1 MSSYNFV
8 KAIGDGIAEEINYR
22 HNQKRK
28 RRDEEYNYNLQ
39 KQRAEKEREEAI
51 ARNYDFLSR
60 NNVENI
66 DFTNPNQVQL
76 FNMNAQAEGMPFSVS
91 VPKAVNSNRIDD
103 QIKLMQMR
111 HSLAKNLIDY
121 KRANAALKQT
131 QEPYI
136 HNEFDLFMKDREA
149 WKNDFAPIKYGSR
162 TQPQAVKEQ
171 APYHWSTDKEA
182 MQILQDIAKEYDG
195 LDAMGIDE
203 SGTAKAMFD
212 ISNSKLSDEEKAK
225 QLQELKK
232 IAEANMNSSNEQ
244 IRQKA
249 RRIGF
254 MIDYLDNHVRIK
266 SGGRSGFD
274 KDIGFYDLGATQDKV
289 KSGLGSL
296 KDKYTKKSNERAG
309 IAQNRVGKSVYT
321 PSVNPFDSSDAGKPK
336 SIRMSF
342 EEGQDPEALDV
353 YNKAIRGKMYPWE
366 AGRKLF
372 NIWDK

>member
-91 VPKAVNSNRIDD
+91 VPKAVNNSRIDD

-121 KRANAALKQT
+121 KRANAAPKQT
-131 QEPYI
+131 PESYI
-136 HNEFDLFMKDREA
+136 HNEYELLVKHPELWDKLASLR
-149 WKNDFAPIKYGSR
+149 YGSR

-182 MQILQDIAKEYDG
+182 RQIWQDIAKEFDD
-195 LDAMGIDE
+195 LDTMGIDE

-232 IAEANMNSSNEQ
+232 IAEANMNNSNEQ
-244 IRQKA
+244 IRRKA
-249 RRIGF
+249 ERIGI
-254 MIDYLDNHVRIK
+254 MIDLLHNHVYTK

-274 KDIGFYDLGATQDKV
+274 KDIGFYDLDAAQNKI

-309 IAQNRVGKSVYT
+309 IAQNRVGKSIYT
-321 PSVNPFDSSDAGKPK
+321 PSVNPFDNSDAGKPK

-353 YNKAIRGKMYPWE
+353 YNKAIRGKIYPWE

-372 NIWDK
+372 KIWDK